1 MLQNI
6 RALLALDSLTE
17 MVDTATAMRQNIDS

>member
-17 MVDTATAMRQNIDS
+17 MVDTATAMRQFDS